1 MYLRYKSIL
10 GRYTMSDKKPLIDK
24 DLLKGLNEFLDTHY
38 EFRSNSKYK
47 GFFGR
52 IRASADRAEYEQR
65 DHYSARSFDIFLP
78 SSEERII
85 YYSDPISEEQ
95 QKTDKKKREEQRL
108 QDIAKALEESFS
120 STLMKLI
127 ESKNK
132 DAVDIY
138 KQANIDR
145 KLFSKIRS
153 DKRYMPSKRTALA
166 FAIAL
171 ELSLDETNDL
181 LKRAGFTLS
190 RSLLFDVIIEYFIT
204 RQNYDIYEINDV
216 LFSYKQPILGE

>member
-1 MYLRYKSIL
+1 MA
-10 GRYTMSDKKPLIDK
+10 SDKKVFITK
-24 DLLKGLNEFLDTHY
+24 TLLNDINAFIDTHY
-38 EFRSNSKYK
+38 EFKCNSRYK
-47 GFFGR
+47 GFFGK
-52 IRASADRAEYEQR
+52 IRAHADRAEYEQQ
-65 DHYSARSFDIFLP
+65 DHYSPREIYAVVPEPAGISYY
-78 SSEERII
+78 SEKF
-85 YYSDPISEEQ
+85 YSDPPSKEQREAEEQ
-95 QKTDKKKREEQRL
+95 KKKQIEQKNEALRK
-108 QDIAKALEESFS
+108 KAFADFLEESFS
-120 STLMKLI
+120 STLIKLI

-132 DAVDIY
+132 DAVNIY

-153 DKRYMPSKRTALA
+153 DKGYMPSKKTALA

-171 ELSLDETNDL
+171 ELSIEETNDL

-216 LFSYKQPILGE
+216 LFRYKQPILGE